1 MTCQEAI
8 ALLGDYLA
16 ATLGVSDAEEFEAH
30 LQDCDECVAYLNT
43 YRKTS
48 ALARAAA
55 PVEMPAEMRKRL
67 RGFLIAKLSQV

>member
-16 ATLGVSDAEEFEAH
+16 TTLGARDAAELEAH
-30 LQDCDECVAYLNT
+30 LRDCDECVAYLNT

-48 ALARAAA
+48 ELVRAAA
-55 PVEMPAEMRKRL
+55 PVAMPAAMRKRL
-67 RGFLIAKLSQV
+67 RDFLIARLGES